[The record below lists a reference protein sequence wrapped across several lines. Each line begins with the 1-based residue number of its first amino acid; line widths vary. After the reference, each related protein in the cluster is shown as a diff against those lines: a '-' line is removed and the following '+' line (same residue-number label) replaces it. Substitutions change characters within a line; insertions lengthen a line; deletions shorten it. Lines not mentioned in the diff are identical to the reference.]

1 MNQARNVP
9 LGSTLA
15 EPSVTEDEPRAETLG
30 WLRVTRGHAR
40 PSTNQKSS
48 FKAAQKKKQ
57 NNLH

>member
-48 FKAAQKKKQ
+48 FKAAQKKK
-57 NNLH
+57 